1 MQVRGLVSVGT
12 ICSHFGV
19 LRLCARG
26 AHPTPH
32 TPFPMMR
39 VFPMMRMLPMT
50 RVLSMTPVFPCKSE
64 IWFHKQLLLAAS
76 RRWLGAGL
84 RGVVSGTPSHNP
96 LVTPKPRSGPRN
108 IGAEPRSL
116 GAEPRNLG
124 AEPETSEPSLE
135 TPEPSPQTLE
145 PSPKTSEPS
154 PNTSEPSPE
163 TSEPSPSLE
172 NSERPQNLGAE
183 PRNLGAEPR
192 PPEISEPSS
201 ETSKPNPTI
210 PNDPWLTLWGDPVMR
225 YEVFAGAGWKRGLAS
240 TFRGWLRDFC
250 AEVEN
255 RVQRR
260 GGRGGGKPPP
270 WTRSNTLR
278 PKGRRTLGSLWDHF
292 GIILGYLWDHFGITL
307 G

>member
-1 MQVRGLVSVGT
+1 M
-12 ICSHFGV
+12 
-19 LRLCARG
+19 CARG

-39 VFPMMRMLPMT
+39 VFPMMRMLTMT

-124 AEPETSEPSLE
+124 AEPETSEPKQ
-135 TPEPSPQTLE
+135 SPQTLE

-163 TSEPSPSLE
+163 TSEP
-172 NSERPQNLGAE
+172 PQNLGAE

-210 PNDPWLTLWGDPVMR
+210 PNDPKVTPGETCLGV
-225 YEVFAGAGWKRGLAS
+225 RG
-240 TFRGWLRDFC
+240 FC
-250 AEVEN
+250 RLGLETRSGFDVS
-255 RVQRR
+255 RLDSRLLR
-260 GGRGGGKPPP
+260 GGRKQGPAEGG
-270 WTRSNTLR
+270 
-278 PKGRRTLGSLWDHF
+278 
-292 GIILGYLWDHFGITL
+292 
-307 G
+307 

>member
-124 AEPETSEPSLE
+124 AEPRNPRAEPA
-135 TPEPSPQTLE
+135 
-145 PSPKTSEPS
+145 
-154 PNTSEPSPE
+154 
-163 TSEPSPSLE
+163 
-172 NSERPQNLGAE
+172 NLGAQPE
-183 PRNLGAEPR
+183 DASDLKPRTLAPKARNRTPKPRSQAPKPRNRAP
-192 PPEISEPSS
+192 
-201 ETSKPNPTI
+201 KP
-210 PNDPWLTLWGDPVMR
+210 
-225 YEVFAGAGWKRGLAS
+225 
-240 TFRGWLRDFC
+240 
-250 AEVEN
+250 
-255 RVQRR
+255 
-260 GGRGGGKPPP
+260 
-270 WTRSNTLR
+270 
-278 PKGRRTLGSLWDHF
+278 
-292 GIILGYLWDHFGITL
+292 
-307 G
+307 

>member
-1 MQVRGLVSVGT
+1 MFPLR
-12 ICSHFGV
+12 V

-39 VFPMMRMLPMT
+39 AFPMMRMLPMT

-163 TSEPSPSLE
+163 TSEPSPSPE
-172 NSERPQNLGAE
+172 NSEPPQNLGAE

-210 PNDPWLTLWGDPVMR
+210 PNDPKEPLEGPPLGV
-225 YEVFAGAGWKRGLAS
+225 RG
-240 TFRGWLRDFC
+240 FC
-250 AEVEN
+250 RLGLETRSGFDVSRLES
-255 RVQRR
+255 RLLR
-260 GGRGGGKPPP
+260 GGRKQGPAEGG
-270 WTRSNTLR
+270 
-278 PKGRRTLGSLWDHF
+278 
-292 GIILGYLWDHFGITL
+292 
-307 G
+307 